1 MAGSIQRRVDWDMA
15 RAIAAL
21 CVILHHVLQ
30 YFPRLGM
37 PFPNAAALREL
48 SLALPYVHMPV
59 FSLLAGAVVAA
70 RGRKVRTLGD
80 YAQFER
86 KKFLRLMLPYFSL
99 SILQGTIKLFATAR
113 GLDEI
118 KNEVLAVFVVPHG
131 GAMPHG
137 WFLYMLML
145 IFLFWPLIRP
155 VAESRAVPL
164 LLAVLIGVAVWPIAW
179 PLYHRTLVGQPDS
192 TPYFELHRLS
202 WYLPMFIIG
211 YMYGRHRYS
220 QGRPRGLAVVLA
232 GVLFA
237 LGLLSRL
244 QAILPESEDVAFR
257 ATKWL
262 ASLSGGFF
270 VILFC
275 GWWGS
280 RPGRTQS
287 ILAKTGYYSYDIYLF
302 HVIVGHAMVLALRK
316 LGAGGTVTYVLVP
329 TVVVASALISWGIG
343 KALRRVPPL
352 AFLVLGVPRRPM
364 PRAGQARP
372 SGARRTEE

>member
-1 MAGSIQRRVDWDMA
+1 MA
-15 RAIAAL
+15 RAMAAL

-37 PFPNAAALREL
+37 PFPNAGAMREL
-48 SLALPYVHMPV
+48 SLTLPYIHMPV
-59 FSLLAGAVVAA
+59 FSLLAGAVLGTS
-70 RGRKVRTLGD
+70 GREVRTLGD
-80 YAQFER
+80 YARFER

-118 KNEVLAVFVVPHG
+118 KNEVLAVFIVPHG

-145 IFLFWPLIRP
+145 IFLFWPLLRP
-155 VAESRAVPL
+155 VAESKVMPL
-164 LLAVLIGVAVWPIAW
+164 LLTVLIGIAVWPIAW
-179 PLYHRTLVGQPDS
+179 PLYHRTLAGQPAS

-202 WYLPMFIIG
+202 WYLPMFVIG

-220 QGRPRGLAVVLA
+220 QGRPCGSVVVLA
-232 GVLFA
+232 GVILA

-244 QAILPESEDVAFR
+244 PMILPESETVAFR
-257 ATKWL
+257 ATKWV

-270 VILFC
+270 VVLLC
-275 GWWGS
+275 HWWID
-280 RPGRTQS
+280 RPGGGRS
-287 ILAKTGYYSYDIYLF
+287 ILGRIGYYSYDIYLF
-302 HVIVGHAMVLALRK
+302 HVIVGHALVLALRK

-329 TVVVASALISWGIG
+329 AVVVASALISWGTG
-343 KALRRVPPL
+343 KLVRRIPPL
-352 AFLVLGVPRRPM
+352 AFLILGLPRRAT
-364 PRAGQARP
+364 PRAEQARP
-372 SGARRTEE
+372 PAARRTGAQDD